1 MSFFLEVSARTIWRL
16 ISLSPSRV
24 TPGVVVSGA
33 VVGAGAGSGAG
44 VGSGSGAGARVGSGT
59 GWGSGAGAA
68 AGGLVCS
75 RLVAINSTIAA
86 VSF

>member
-33 VVGAGAGSGAG
+33 AVGAGAGSGAG
-44 VGSGSGAGARVGSGT
+44 VGSGSGAGARVGFGA
-59 GWGSGAGAA
+59 GSGASAA

-75 RLVAINSTIAA
+75 RMVAINSTIAA